1 MPEEAT
7 TNPSWLRRHEEVG
20 WLALMLLPGLLTV
33 FLAFRSGGFYPGATS
48 LAAAEMALVLALRF
62 VLAKRSMQGVS
73 KPLIVAVAAIGLF
86 AAWTLISADWS
97 ESASR
102 ATPAYLRALLCGLLL
117 LFFGTLPFDPRRVRW
132 MVYGI
137 AAAIVAVCVAA
148 LMARLLPETIFDPAL
163 VDETRL
169 AYPLT
174 YWNALGIL
182 SCVGA
187 LFCAHLACSTRD
199 SPLARVLGAAAVPIV
214 ALTLFYTL
222 SRGAI
227 WAALAA
233 LVVYAVLGRP
243 RALLSGAIATI
254 PTTAVVLAVATP
266 SSMVTEGYP
275 TAMVSSGE
283 HVATV
288 LAACV
293 LAAGALRACLLPL
306 DGWLL
311 RVSLPDTLRRPA
323 LAAGTAVALVLVLAA
338 GTAANVPDVV
348 KTKYSEFTDRVET
361 APESRGDDRLLSARS
376 QGRFELWEVALDA
389 YRKDELRGAGAGTY
403 ATVWDEHRP
412 SEDQVLN
419 AHSLYIEVLGE
430 LGLPGLAL
438 LVVAIGMILGAF
450 AYRAR
455 GPDRALFAMLLAA
468 GLAWAVHAGV
478 DWDWQMPA
486 VTLWL
491 FALGGAALARS
502 LRWRRHR
509 RRNGLRMTAL
519 RAGGAIACVFLALI
533 PAQMAISQA
542 RYSSALDELRA
553 GHCRVAQRDA
563 DEALSALDERPSP
576 YVVIALCEIDR
587 GRYGAATVAM
597 QRAVRRD
604 PRNWELHYDLAV
616 SRAGAG
622 LDPRAAAR
630 RAARL
635 NPRDD
640 LARSAPKRFR
650 GSSPEAWQ
658 RAAETAPFLPPE
670 LGDP

>member
-1 MPEEAT
+1 VPEEAT
-7 TNPSWLRRHEEVG
+7 TTPSWLRRHEEVG

-48 LAAAEMALVLALRF
+48 LATAEMALVLGLRF
-62 VLAKRSMQGVS
+62 ALAKRPLQGVS
-73 KPLIVAVAAIGLF
+73 KPLIAATAAIGLF

-97 ESASR
+97 DSISR
-102 ATPAYLRALLCGLLL
+102 ALPAYSRALLCGLLL
-117 LFFGTLPFDPRRVRW
+117 FFFGTLPFNPRRVRW

-148 LMARLLPETIFDPAL
+148 LIARLLPETIFDPAL

-182 SCVGA
+182 SCVGV
-187 LFCAHLACSTRD
+187 LFCAHLACSTQD
-199 SPLARVLGAAAVPIV
+199 SPLARVLGAAAVPI
-214 ALTLFYTL
+214 AGLTLYYTL

-227 WAALAA
+227 WAAPAA
-233 LVVYAVLGRP
+233 LVIYAVLGRP

-254 PTTAVVLAVATP
+254 PTTAIVLAVATP
-266 SSMVTEGYP
+266 SSTVTEGYP
-275 TAMVSSGE
+275 QAMASTGE
-283 HVATV
+283 HIATV

-293 LAAGALRACLLPL
+293 LGAALLRACLLPL
-306 DGWLL
+306 DGWLVRL
-311 RVSLPDTLRRPA
+311 SLPEKLRQPVF
-323 LAAGTAVALVLVLAA
+323 AGVTVTALVLVLAA
-338 GTAANVPDVV
+338 GTAADVPHVV
-348 KTKYSEFTDRVET
+348 KTKYNEFTDRVET
-361 APESRGDDRLLSARS
+361 APESRGEARLLSARS
-376 QGRFELWEVALDA
+376 QGRFELWDVALDA
-389 YRKDELRGAGAGTY
+389 YREDELRGSGAGTY
-403 ATVWDEHRP
+403 ATVWDENRP
-412 SEDQVLN
+412 SLHQVLN
-419 AHSLYIEVLGE
+419 AHSLYVEVLGE
-430 LGLPGLAL
+430 LGLPGLL
-438 LVVAIGMILGAF
+438 LLIVAIGLILGAF

-455 GPDRALFAMLLAA
+455 GPDRALFAMLFAA

-502 LRWRRHR
+502 LRWRRR
-509 RRNGLRMTAL
+509 RPHNELRMTVL
-519 RAGGAIACVFLALI
+519 RAGGAIACLFLALT
-533 PAQMAISQA
+533 PSRVALSQA
-542 RYSSALDELRA
+542 RYSAAIDELRA
-553 GHCRVAQRDA
+553 GHCRAARAGAND
-563 DEALSALDERPSP
+563 ALSAVDERPSP

-587 GRYGAATVAM
+587 GRYGSATVAM
-597 QRAVRRD
+597 QRAVQRD
-604 PRNWELHYDLAV
+604 PRNWELSYNLAV
-616 SRAGAG
+616 AQAGAG

-650 GSSPEAWQ
+650 GSSPEVWQ

-670 LGDP
+670 VGDP